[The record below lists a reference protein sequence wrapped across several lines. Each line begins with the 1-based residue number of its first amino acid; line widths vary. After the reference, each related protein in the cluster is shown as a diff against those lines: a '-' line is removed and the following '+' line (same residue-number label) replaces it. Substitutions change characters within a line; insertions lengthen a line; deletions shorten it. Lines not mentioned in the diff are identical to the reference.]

1 MKHGDTMANK
11 RTIERLEKIIKNGSK
26 NTAEILDEYRTRW
39 PKEASGGSKIG
50 NLLSSHKQFEKI
62 GTEKVTADFSQYSY
76 SVNVWKLT
84 NERMV

>member
-1 MKHGDTMANK
+1 VRAGDEVANN
-11 RTIERLEKIIKNGSK
+11 RTIQRLEKILAKGSK
-26 NTAEILDEYRTRW
+26 NTAEILDEYQTRW

-50 NLLSSHKQFEKI
+50 NLLSRHKQFKKI

-76 SVNVWKLT
+76 AVNVWKLT